1 MSLSMPQEAGQG
13 TLGAE
18 SLNTNTEVDAPSALN
33 TLDTVSST
41 SVVPEAERM
50 ARFGLSTQP
59 RPPKT
64 GTGAKSFIDIQLD
77 SPYLTLKGTGP
88 DVEATRLSGNV
99 VLYLAEASSI
109 REITLEFRGKAKI
122 PVPGQESVI
131 NTAASLTYNVCNHS
145 WSFLDLGTG
154 SKRVAYRTLKA
165 GRHLFPFSL
174 EIGGSLPSSISTPV
188 LGGAS
193 VSYKLHALATR
204 PHKVSFSFSFNL
216 HHVTPVTIIRAFNE
230 TALEYQQTLEIE
242 NTWPGKLMYSIV
254 LPHKAWAQG
263 DTLGALVK
271 FSPTAKGVTVHSILT
286 NIEERIKVYARSG
299 AREDM
304 RVVAAAKH
312 EIEDGKR
319 AVLVDT
325 NRPSLWIGHASPPR
339 TPLRTPAIPTSNQA
353 GPSSRP
359 MDSIPPDSP
368 PADYF
373 TTPDTSADPSAAPTD
388 IVSTLYL
395 PIPKG
400 APAIQPSHTLEPITI
415 THRVR
420 WSIYISN
427 PDGHISELRCSLPI
441 VILDGRLLREARG
454 YTAMAR
460 RSVLTS
466 GGLVAGAFGAGPST
480 AGGEGADGEGEEG
493 ETLELEAE
501 DRELPSYHAH
511 VRDRVANMYLP
522 EGSTMRVSN
531 PWVTQRNGPT
541 AYVHPMTSPLDGV
554 FPGNFTPVPDT
565 ATGDD
570 GRGTPHGSADSPR
583 DPEESVQ
590 IPRTSSAPN
599 LSSIGQPPRNPYVTP
614 PTTNPPSRQPRS
626 GAATPSEFRSP
637 NFALSHLPPTPGAGS
652 TTPLDWVNSELLL
665 SLSDE
670 PGRRFEREIEISRV
684 GANGT
689 GSGGGSSV
697 AAVSRAGSPV
707 AGRRSRGPSRPLS
720 PVSAGSSNGHP
731 PHSPHP
737 GQHHKPGLTG
747 FFKGAM
753 KGFGFTKHH
762 SDEHGRESLPR
773 TSFSSSSRPTSR
785 RSSPVRRSSDHA
797 RSRRPSPTRTNTSSG
812 SNSIAPIIPPD
823 SLPSPAPTRPT
834 NLQMTSTPTSGQ
846 SLSRTGSNH
855 SGSSPSG
862 MRSPGGILPYT
873 PISGGPS
880 RPTSPGLART
890 GDTQGNEALLHRA
903 FTEVPDYSVAARGFL
918 GGVAPLSSQ
927 AGLPSYDDVTR
938 ERERE
943 GRERQGASS

>member
-77 SPYLTLKGTGP
+77 SPYLTLKGIGP

-109 REITLEFRGKAKI
+109 RELLSR
-122 PVPGQESVI
+122 QESVI

-174 EIGGSLPSSISTPV
+174 EIGGSLPSSISTSV

-263 DTLGALVK
+263 YIGSLGQVQ
-271 FSPTAKGVTVHSILT
+271 PDRQGVTVHSILT

-325 NRPSLWIGHASPPR
+325 NRPSL
-339 TPLRTPAIPTSNQA
+339 
-353 GPSSRP
+353 P

-427 PDGHISELRCSLPI
+427 PDGHISELRCSFNPC
-441 VILDGRLLREARG
+441 
-454 YTAMAR
+454 
-460 RSVLTS
+460 
-466 GGLVAGAFGAGPST
+466 GLVAGAFGAGPST
-480 AGGEGADGEGEEG
+480 AGGKERMGEGEEG

-541 AYVHPMTSPLDGV
+541 AYVHPMTSPLDG
-554 FPGNFTPVPDT
+554 

-570 GRGTPHGSADSPR
+570 GRDSPR

-590 IPRTSSAPN
+590 IPRTSSAPKP
-599 LSSIGQPPRNPYVTP
+599 LQYWPATSKPYVTP

-626 GAATPSEFRSP
+626 GAATPPNSGSP

-652 TTPLDWVNSELLL
+652 TTPLD
-665 SLSDE
+665 
-670 PGRRFEREIEISRV
+670 GQGGGFEREIEISES
-684 GANGT
+684 GSEWNGEWC
-689 GSGGGSSV
+689 
-697 AAVSRAGSPV
+697 RAGSPV

-731 PHSPHP
+731 PHFNLIPANITN
-737 GQHHKPGLTG
+737 PGLTG

-773 TSFSSSSRPTSR
+773 TSFSRLRGQPQDVHRP
-785 RSSPVRRSSDHA
+785 
-797 RSRRPSPTRTNTSSG
+797 PSPTRTNTSSG

-823 SLPSPAPTRPT
+823 SLPSPAPTRPDESADDEHT
-834 NLQMTSTPTSGQ
+834 TSGQ

-862 MRSPGGILPYT
+862 MRRL
-873 PISGGPS
+873 
-880 RPTSPGLART
+880 
-890 GDTQGNEALLHRA
+890 

-943 GRERQGASS
+943 GRERQDVDVVE